1 MTIGSVLDRPLD
13 DAEIDRL
20 SDLLD
25 VLPSPGAM
33 SLEAMD
39 GFFSAL
45 ICAPQM
51 VSMGLVYQLVWGGEA
66 AESDGFASADEVNE
80 FMGLAM
86 RHWNAISAGLAG
98 SKNSDPANFHMPL
111 LFNDDAGVARG
122 NEWASGFWRGMRLD
136 FASWRELIDDPDRG
150 GAVLPVMALAHEH
163 DPDPA
168 RRSEPISDEQRAEMI
183 SYMAAGL
190 HEAWRYFAA
199 RRRELAVQLQHGP
212 GTIVRDEPKVG
223 RNEPCPCGSGRKYK
237 RCHGAA

>member
-1 MTIGSVLDRPLD
+1 MMLGSLLDRPLD
-13 DAEIDRL
+13 DAELDRL

-25 VLPSPGAM
+25 ALPSEDAM
-33 SLEAMD
+33 SLEGMD

-45 ICAPQM
+45 ICAPQA
-51 VSMGLVYQLVWGGEA
+51 VSMGLAFEYVWGVGSDDEPAFADA
-66 AESDGFASADEVNE
+66 AEVSE

-98 SKNSDPANFHMPL
+98 SKDGDPATFHMPL
-111 LFNDDAGVARG
+111 LFSDDGGIARG

-136 FASWRELIDDPDRG
+136 FASWRELVDDPDHG

-168 RRSEPISDEQRAEMI
+168 MRPEPISDERRVALVT
-183 SYMAAGL
+183 YMAAGL

-199 RRRELAVQLQHGP
+199 QRRELASQLQQGSR
-212 GTIVRDEPKVG
+212 TVVREEPKVG